1 MCVSQED
8 VVQGVPLANYR
19 IRQVVSGVVEDV
31 IGERRL
37 VISLPSAS
45 LPDVAFMYP
54 LVVEVLNVALFPSF
68 PCFQ

>member
-1 MCVSQED
+1 MWCREFLGRIIASARS
-8 VVQGVPLANYR
+8 LAASLR
-19 IRQVVSGVVEDV
+19 DV

-45 LPDVAFMYP
+45 LPDVAFMCP
-54 LVVEVLNVALFPSF
+54 LVVEVSSVALFPSF